1 MSEFLTKLSPEKRLI
16 LATTLCVAIS
26 IFFTLF
32 FAPKTAPPS
41 GPKEPHIPRLA
52 GDHPPQLAPAE
63 VEEASAPAEISEAT
77 ARPSA
82 PAMAASPKIGA
93 GSDVLAQAEPK
104 PAKREIVVD
113 TPLARW
119 VFSSEGASL
128 RSLKL
133 KHYAEIDPPLRLLES
148 QRDSAA
154 VPILRDFWQERV
166 AELKQRTKTRGK
178 EHYAPGEDIPE
189 QAWVELIPDY
199 VDTAEYPMAILFGAD
214 ASDRGVL
221 YEASA
226 ESLNLV
232 PGASSELVFT
242 AMTASGLS
250 ILKRFAFSGDKLQ
263 FEVETQFSS
272 PGGLGP
278 FQEKFG
284 RHWMLRW
291 PDGLAHLPFHYPGA
305 QEENLLRALLN
316 DSMQSPTHAQTLRDH
331 ALEAGVGDE
340 YRQPLEGRVDWVS
353 IETRYF
359 IAALVPRGA
368 GIQGAYLINDIRR
381 RPPVDTR
388 MGVGLV
394 APFSSEPQTFAVY
407 AGPKLTESLTRLG
420 GGLERVV
427 YDSWFDAICRLL
439 EVLLKMF
446 HSVIPSYGVAII
458 LLCVLSKIVLY
469 PLSYKQAQMQK
480 KMAILQPKIAELK
493 EKFKDDQQRLSQE
506 QMKLWKKHGVNPAS
520 GCLPMLAQI
529 PIFIALY
536 RTIQSSIDLRGAPF
550 LWIPDLSLPDMTF
563 FVPYPLPFLGNA
575 INILPAIMTAVSLW
589 QMHDQKKI
597 MPDPSQA
604 RMMMMMTG
612 FFFFILY
619 HFSSGLVLYWLTN
632 NVTQIIQQKI
642 MEHLGHSASPAA
654 VAAAAAGAANGES
667 PPEDEG
673 DEAEGAPAS
682 KVAPRQAPMRKTAKP
697 GRKKTAKS

>member
-1 MSEFLTKLSPEKRLI
+1 
-16 LATTLCVAIS
+16 
-26 IFFTLF
+26 
-32 FAPKTAPPS
+32 
-41 GPKEPHIPRLA
+41 
-52 GDHPPQLAPAE
+52 
-63 VEEASAPAEISEAT
+63 
-77 ARPSA
+77 
-82 PAMAASPKIGA
+82 
-93 GSDVLAQAEPK
+93 
-104 PAKREIVVD
+104 
-113 TPLARW
+113 
-119 VFSSEGASL
+119 
-128 RSLKL
+128 
-133 KHYAEIDPPLRLLES
+133 
-148 QRDSAA
+148 
-154 VPILRDFWQERV
+154 
-166 AELKQRTKTRGK
+166 
-178 EHYAPGEDIPE
+178 
-189 QAWVELIPDY
+189 
-199 VDTAEYPMAILFGAD
+199 
-214 ASDRGVL
+214 
-221 YEASA
+221 
-226 ESLNLV
+226 
-232 PGASSELVFT
+232 
-242 AMTASGLS
+242 
-250 ILKRFAFSGDKLQ
+250 
-263 FEVETQFSS
+263 
-272 PGGLGP
+272 
-278 FQEKFG
+278 
-284 RHWMLRW
+284 
-291 PDGLAHLPFHYPGA
+291 
-305 QEENLLRALLN
+305 
-316 DSMQSPTHAQTLRDH
+316 
-331 ALEAGVGDE
+331 
-340 YRQPLEGRVDWVS
+340 
-353 IETRYF
+353 
-359 IAALVPRGA
+359 
-368 GIQGAYLINDIRR
+368 
-381 RPPVDTR
+381 

-697 GRKKTAKS
+697 GRLG